1 MTRDKKWRGLF
12 MLLSAMLIVCWAV
25 QSPGM
30 AAAMKSD
37 STVLSTKERD
47 ERLRS
52 FEAVTERLYNVMQQ
66 GDTSAAHQEMDQ
78 LIQTLEGLSFR
89 GVTSVD
95 GIHALA
101 ECIMDTRETINRV
114 KLSPEAWIETSAR
127 LRLAVN
133 SLTHKR
139 DALWQQYYK
148 VMFSSMQHMGKARSG
163 GNRTEFKEALQSLQ
177 KNYEIIRPAAVIQR
191 DSADVNKFDSWLS
204 YVERLG
210 GEASWD
216 ETALKGAIDQGG
228 PLLQELFGRRGNEPV
243 FLPIVGIKSPWYW
256 SALIG
261 GWIML
266 ALTYT
271 AMRKYQAEQAVS
283 PVQRPKGNGGSF
295 FRRDE

>member
-1 MTRDKKWRGLF
+1 MTRDKKRRGLLV
-12 MLLSAMLIVCWAV
+12 LLYALLTVCWMV
-25 QSPGM
+25 HPGM
-30 AAAMKSD
+30 AAAMNND
-37 STVLSTKERD
+37 SEVSSATERD
-47 ERLRS
+47 ERLKS

-78 LIQTLEGLSFR
+78 LIRTLEGLSFR

-114 KLSPEAWIETSAR
+114 KLSPEAWVETSAR

-148 VMFSSMQHMGKARSG
+148 VMSSSLQDMGKARSAG
-163 GNRTEFKEALQSLQ
+163 DRTGLKEALQSLQ
-177 KNYEIIRPAAVIQR
+177 ANYEMIRPAALIQR
-191 DSADVNKFDSWLS
+191 GAADVNKFDSWLS
-204 YVERLG
+204 YMERLG

-216 ETALKGAIDQGG
+216 EAALSGAIAQGG
-228 PLLQELFGRRGNEPV
+228 PLLQELFGRKGHEPV
-243 FLPIVGIKSPWYW
+243 FLPIIGIRSPWYW

-271 AMRKYQAEQAVS
+271 AMRKYQAEQDVS
-283 PVQRPKGNGGSF
+283 PVQRPK
-295 FRRDE
+295 

>member
-1 MTRDKKWRGLF
+1 MTRDKKRRGLLV
-12 MLLSAMLIVCWAV
+12 LLYALLTVCWMV
-25 QSPGM
+25 HPGM
-30 AAAMKSD
+30 AAAMNND
-37 STVLSTKERD
+37 SEVSSATERD
-47 ERLRS
+47 ERLKS

-78 LIQTLEGLSFR
+78 LIRTLEGLSFR

-114 KLSPEAWIETSAR
+114 KLSPEAWVETSAR

-148 VMFSSMQHMGKARSG
+148 VMSSSLQDMGKARSAG
-163 GNRTEFKEALQSLQ
+163 DRTGLKEALQSLQ
-177 KNYEIIRPAAVIQR
+177 ANYEMIRPAALIQR
-191 DSADVNKFDSWLS
+191 GAADVNKFDSWLS
-204 YVERLG
+204 YMERLG
-210 GEASWD
+210 GDASWD
-216 ETALKGAIDQGG
+216 EAALSGAIDQGG
-228 PLLQELFGRRGNEPV
+228 PLLQELFGRKGHEPV
-243 FLPIVGIKSPWYW
+243 FLPVIGIRSPWYW

-271 AMRKYQAEQAVS
+271 AMRKYQAEQDVS
-283 PVQRPKGNGGSF
+283 PVQRPK
-295 FRRDE
+295 

>member
-1 MTRDKKWRGLF
+1 MSVTRDKKRRGLLV
-12 MLLSAMLIVCWAV
+12 LLYALLTVCWMV
-25 QSPGM
+25 HPGM
-30 AAAMKSD
+30 AAAMNND
-37 STVLSTKERD
+37 SEVSSATERD
-47 ERLRS
+47 ERLKS

-78 LIQTLEGLSFR
+78 LIRTLEGLSFR

-114 KLSPEAWIETSAR
+114 KLSPEAWVETSAR

-148 VMFSSMQHMGKARSG
+148 VMSSSLQDMGKARSAG
-163 GNRTEFKEALQSLQ
+163 DRTGLKEALQSLQ
-177 KNYEIIRPAAVIQR
+177 ANYEMIRPAALIQR
-191 DSADVNKFDSWLS
+191 GAADVNKFDSWLS
-204 YVERLG
+204 YMERLG

-216 ETALKGAIDQGG
+216 EAALSGAIAQGG
-228 PLLQELFGRRGNEPV
+228 PLLQELFGRKGHEPV
-243 FLPIVGIKSPWYW
+243 FLPIIGIRSPWYW

-271 AMRKYQAEQAVS
+271 AMRKYQAEQDVS
-283 PVQRPKGNGGSF
+283 PVQRPK
-295 FRRDE
+295 